1 MKNDKILLAHGGGGQ
16 LGNDLVEKCFLPIL
30 GNPILNKMN
39 DQGIFE
45 INSSRFAFS
54 TDSYVINPIFFPG
67 GNIGDLAVHGTVN
80 DVSMGGARPLYLSL
94 GLIIEEGF
102 LMSDLE
108 KILHSVKEAA
118 LNSDVQ
124 IITGDTKVVNKG
136 AVDKIFIN
144 TAGIGVI
151 ETDLNISADNLQPG
165 DKIVLSG
172 FLADHGIAIMAKRE
186 GLVFDKTIE
195 SDSAPLNRM
204 VREIVGTGANIHAM
218 RDPTRGGLAST
229 LNEFARGSKIGIFIE
244 EDKIPVREEVAEAC
258 EILGIDPLYV
268 ANEGKMVAIV
278 RKDGAD
284 AVLNAMHNSPFG
296 KMASIIGE
304 VTGSDSGKVIMKSR
318 IGTTRVIDM
327 ATGEQ
332 LPRIC

>member
-1 MKNDKILLAHGGGGQ
+1 MKDDRILLAHGGGGQ
-16 LGNDLVEKCFLPIL
+16 LGNELIEKCFLPIL
-30 GNPILNKMN
+30 DNPILNKLN

-45 INSSRFAFS
+45 INSIKFAFS

-80 DVSMGGARPLYLSL
+80 DVSMGGAKPLYLSL

-102 LMSDLE
+102 LIKDLE
-108 KILHSVKEAA
+108 TILHSIKQAA
-118 LNSDVQ
+118 VNAGVQ

-136 AVDKIFIN
+136 AVDSIFIN
-144 TAGIGVI
+144 TAGVGVI
-151 ETDLNISADNLQPG
+151 ESDLNISADNLQAG
-165 DKIVLSG
+165 DKVILSG
-172 FLADHGIAIMAKRE
+172 SLADHGIAIMSKRE
-186 GLVFDKTIE
+186 GLIFENEIT
-195 SDSAPLNRM
+195 SDSAPLNKM
-204 VREIVGTGANIHAM
+204 VEEMLKTGAGIHAM

-229 LNEFARGSKIGIFIE
+229 LNEFVRGSRVGITIE
-244 EDKIPVREEVAEAC
+244 EKNIPVREEVMEAC

-278 RKDGAD
+278 KEDGAE
-284 AVLNAMHNSPFG
+284 AVLAAMKKSPFG
-296 KMASIIGE
+296 KNAAVIGE
-304 VTGSDSGKVIMKSR
+304 VTDSDVEKVIMRTR

-327 ATGEQ
+327 AVGEQ